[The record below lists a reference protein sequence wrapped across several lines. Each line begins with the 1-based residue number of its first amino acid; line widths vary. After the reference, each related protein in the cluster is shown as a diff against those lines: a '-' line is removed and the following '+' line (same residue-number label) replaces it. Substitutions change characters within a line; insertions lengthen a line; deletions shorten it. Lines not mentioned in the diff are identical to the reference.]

1 MTEAPDCAE
10 LERTHALADG
20 ELTGDAADAARDHLA
35 TCAGCQ
41 AELADVLQ
49 LDAAVAE
56 RRPAAVISL
65 AWYRRRKLQ
74 VAAVAV
80 AAAAAVAVCVALPR
94 SGAPVAPA
102 VAVALAPRRMT
113 EARLAWPG
121 AAGYR
126 VYDVPRAGDVPHE
139 SIALTA
145 LADLEQ
151 RGDVHGVGVLA
162 LLSGERRQAASY
174 LERAGDSPD
183 VLADR
188 AALALADGQPERAL
202 ALADGALAK
211 QPGHGA
217 ALWNRALAL
226 RGLGRSRDSAE
237 AFRAVGRL
245 GEPGWAEEAA
255 RRAAAVDRE

>member
-1 MTEAPDCAE
+1 MTQAPDCAG

-35 TCAGCQ
+35 TCAACQ

-49 LDAAVAE
+49 LDAAVAA
-56 RRPAAVISL
+56 RPPAPVISL

-74 VAAVAV
+74 VAAAAL
-80 AAAAAVAVCVALPR
+80 AAAAAVAVYVALPR
-94 SGAPVAPA
+94 SGAPA
-102 VAVALAPRRMT
+102 VAVALAPRRAI

-126 VYDVPRAGDVPHE
+126 AYDVPRAGEPPHE

-145 LADLEQ
+145 LAELEH
-151 RGDVHGVGVLA
+151 RGDVHGVGVLE
-162 LLSGERRQAASY
+162 LLSGDRRQAAGY
-174 LERAGDSPD
+174 LERAGDSAD

-202 ALADGALAK
+202 ALADRALAR

-226 RGLGRSRDSAE
+226 RDLGRARDAAE
-237 AFRAVGRL
+237 AFRAVAKL
-245 GEPGWAEEAA
+245 GEPGWAEEAS
-255 RRAAAVDRE
+255 RRAAAADRE